1 MCDRLWVV
9 DKSERADREGD
20 DATAC
25 SGFGWEDWAWDASLF
40 EGSARHYRRGRIP
53 YAEGLA
59 GSLAMALDLEGHGR
73 LLDVGCGPG
82 IIALRLAHLFEEVIG
97 LDPDASMLGE
107 ARRAAREQRTA
118 NVSWVRLRAED
129 LPAGMGTFR
138 VITFAQSFHWM
149 DRPKV
154 AQAVRAIIEPNG
166 AVVQI
171 DPGRDGMA
179 VDRTPGPHPTVPL
192 DAIGNLRR
200 SYLGPDR
207 RAGQGFRNT
216 SPSGEDMVF
225 RAAGFLPELR
235 VPVTDT
241 RVLDRTTDDLVSWV
255 FSASST
261 APHLF
266 GNELGEFEADLRAL
280 LEQASPSGH
289 FSVPLSDTTI
299 RIRRPS
305 RYPDPKGLPSNRS
318 VPIPG
323 G

>member
-1 MCDRLWVV
+1 MT
-9 DKSERADREGD
+9 EG
-20 DATAC
+20 
-25 SGFGWEDWAWDASLF
+25 SQFGWEDWTWDKSLF
-40 EGSARHYRRGRIP
+40 EGAAPYYLRGRIP

-59 GSLAMALDLEGHGR
+59 DSLAMVLGLDGQGR

-82 IIALRLAHLFEEVIG
+82 IIALRLAHLFEGVIG
-97 LDPDASMLGE
+97 LDPDAGMLNE
-107 ARRAAREQRTA
+107 ARSAASAQRAQ
-118 NVSWVRLRAED
+118 NVAWRLLRAED
-129 LPAGMGTFR
+129 LPADLRTFR
-138 VITFAQSFHWM
+138 LITFAQSFHWM

-154 AQAVRAIIEPNG
+154 AAAARFMIEANG

-171 DPGRDGMA
+171 DPGRDA
-179 VDRTPGPHPTVPL
+179 NADDPGAGPLPTVPFH
-192 DAIGNLRR
+192 AIDHLRR
-200 SYLGPDR
+200 RYLGPDR
-207 RAGQGFRNT
+207 RAGQSRRNT
-216 SPSGEDMVF
+216 SPDGEDAIF
-225 RAAGFLPELR
+225 QAAGFLPEVQVR
-235 VPVTDT
+235 VPDA
-241 RVLDRTTDDLVSWV
+241 RVLDRTADDLVAWV